1 MSIKLTL
8 ANNQV
13 LTIDQDTPLKAW
25 KGTHDKNEET
35 GKREFYA
42 ESILDGTLL
51 ADTELTTADLMV
63 ALQGFLSHADW
74 FAVGP
79 DFKQLIQTSSVVAL
93 EA

>member
-35 GKREFYA
+35 GNREYYA
-42 ESILDGTLL
+42 ESLFDGTLL
-51 ADTELTTADLMV
+51 ADTALTPADLLV
-63 ALQGFLSHADW
+63 ALQGFLSHTDW

-79 DFKQLIQTSSVVAL
+79 DFKEVFQSASVVSLAN
-93 EA
+93 